1 MKSAA
6 PAPAKRAKLAPAPA
20 GLPAS
25 FFDAKEAAAR
35 KPRSEAP
42 GPDAAAT
49 TASFLAELQ
58 PDLEKAEAREEEEV
72 AGDVDALHE
81 QLELEQAQAL
91 DRVEELKQRAAE
103 ARARA
108 REAAKQQLVQKEAAP
123 AADDEE
129 EEEEEEFELHWR
141 AKRKGVR

>member
-6 PAPAKRAKLAPAPA
+6 PAPAKRQKLAPAPA

-25 FFDAKEAAAR
+25 FFDAGEAAAR
-35 KPRSEAP
+35 RPRSEAP
-42 GPDAAAT
+42 EPDAAAT

-58 PDLEKAEAREEEEV
+58 PDIEKAEAREEEEV
-72 AGDVDALHE
+72 AEDVDALHE
-81 QLELEQAQAL
+81 QLELEHAIAL

-108 REAAKQQLVQKEAAP
+108 REAAAKEPVRKPAEKEAVE
-123 AADDEE
+123 EE

-141 AKRKGVR
+141 AKKRS